1 MTSWS
6 IAWKAPSSPVD
17 AGGDALKNG
26 FDSGRLALFAL
37 IAALLLQGAA
47 GRPAPPIL
55 RPEIEGVIALLLCAA
70 VGLRRPWGLFCGGAA
85 DDPPWAKIGA
95 VCLLL
100 LFWLPLCRAAW
111 MGRGAGEVL
120 RDVAPLLFLF
130 LPLALVPALRPAGR
144 FGVMALAA
152 ALMLEGLFYSLRW
165 WNHMGWGFGALG
177 VRVLPDGG
185 GYLLNAPSALFA
197 AIAWPLTALW
207 CLEKGG
213 LRGLLGAV
221 AALIAG
227 ALCVAAQ
234 LGAAHRL
241 AVGFIVA
248 AGLAAVWT
256 RASRLPW
263 LIPLLAVAVLT
274 AAAVEGERL
283 SGALFYVAEK
293 TRLAGANARFEEA
306 AAALSQAGDS
316 AASALLG
323 DGWGAE
329 VENPAVGGWRVAY
342 THTFATYL
350 LVKAGAVGLA
360 AMLVWL
366 GALSPAAG
374 RLWRADPAWALA
386 VLAPLLTAFTVH
398 TSYKYLDTGVLLTL
412 MVLAAGEKTPVRET
426 RERV

>member
-17 AGGDALKNG
+17 GALNGG
-26 FDSGRLALFAL
+26 RVALFAL

-55 RPEIEGVIALLLCAA
+55 RPEIEGVIAVLLCAA
-70 VGLRRPWGLFCGGAA
+70 AGLRRPWGLFCGGAA

-111 MGRGAGEVL
+111 MGRSADDVL

-130 LPLALVPALRPAGR
+130 LPLVLVPALRPAGR

-207 CLEKGG
+207 LAEKGG
-213 LRGLLGAV
+213 FRGLLGAG
-221 AALIAG
+221 AALSAG

-256 RASRLPW
+256 RGGRLPW

-274 AAAVEGERL
+274 AAGVEGERL

-306 AAALSQAGDS
+306 AAALSQAGES

-350 LVKAGAVGLA
+350 FVKAGAVGLA
-360 AMLVWL
+360 AMLIWL

-398 TSYKYLDTGVLLTL
+398 TSYKYLDTGILLTL
-412 MVLAAGEKTPVRET
+412 MLPAAGEET
-426 RERV
+426 EKA